1 MISKN
6 LNKIFLRRLFFIL
19 TLGLIT
25 QGVFSQVEVS
35 GTIYDTRGYTIP
47 DVSVTDSETGE
58 TLFLTTEAGT
68 YSFEASG
75 SGSLTFD
82 KEGYK
87 AISMP
92 VSEVSQQS
100 FVMLEDELLEQ
111 KMAVAFGTQ
120 DRRSNT
126 AAISSIS
133 GEEVYET
140 PVATLSNGLMGRIPG
155 LTVMQQSGEP
165 GYDEASMNI
174 RGLSTYNNAGY
185 LVYVDGFE
193 APFDQLSA
201 LEIESISVL
210 KDAAALAL
218 FGIRGANG
226 VIWVTTK
233 RGEEGKAKVQFDARY
248 GFQSPTQLP
257 DFLGSYEYAQLYNE
271 AMVNDFGPG
280 SEAYS
285 DEALQAYRNQTNPYL
300 FPDVDWYDEVLRE
313 QTPVYD
319 ANLTF
324 SGGNESV
331 KYFVLLGYMRNQGL
345 YDNTD
350 EDQEINSNA
359 DFQRYNFRSNVDID
373 INEIFDASVKLGGR
387 IEDRSFPNFNG
398 PTLWDNMAKYPPNIY
413 PVKTENDRWGGNAIY
428 PDNPVASVLAK
439 GFRSTHDRNVQA
451 TFRLGEKL
459 DMILPGLSMTQTAS
473 FSNWFRGNYDKTRDY
488 ARFQPVLNGET
499 GEIDYKQYLEDTDF
513 SISEWSNSQWHRSNF
528 EYALNYD
535 QTFGNSHLSTMVM
548 FHQDK
553 YLVDGNN
560 VPYAHQGIKGRVHYG
575 LKNRYFAE
583 FGFAYNG
590 SENFPSGE
598 QYGFFPS
605 VSGAWIISDE
615 DFMSNTSAID
625 FLKLRSSI
633 GLLGNDRMGTGRF
646 PYEYN
651 YYTSGGYYLGTNG
664 DRWVDA
670 LVEGSLGNPNV
681 SWEKSR
687 KFNVGLEAR
696 LFGHLDASVD
706 YFHEKRSDI
715 IGTRSATIPD
725 YLGVGLPSENIGEVT
740 NKGFEADLMYSNKVG
755 DFTYYAGTKFWFA
768 QNTIDYMN
776 EVVRPEPYL
785 YRTGQSIGQVF
796 GLEAIGFFNSWEE
809 INAEGTPEPLFGPV
823 QPGDIR
829 YKDQN
834 NDGFINEDDEVAIG
848 HGVTPEFTYSFNLGA
863 EYKGFDVEFFFQGVG
878 NRSVYLSGPYV
889 WAFVDNAKAAP
900 NALGRWTEA
909 TKETATYPRLT
920 TIPNENNY
928 RSSTFWME
936 NGAFL
941 RLRNVELGYTLPK
954 LVSEKLGIAKARVYV
969 NGINQLTWDHI
980 DNLDP
985 EVMSGYPL
993 MKSWNMGLSV
1003 NF

>member
-1 MISKN
+1 MKIN
-6 LNKIFLRRLFFIL
+6 MIFLKRLVFIIAL
-19 TLGLIT
+19 ALIT
-25 QGVFSQVEVS
+25 QGIFSQTKIS
-35 GTIYDTRGYTIP
+35 GTIFDTKGYVIP
-47 DVSVTDSETGE
+47 DVSITDAETGK
-58 TLFLTTEAGT
+58 TFFQTTQAGT
-68 YSFEASG
+68 YSFEASN
-75 SGSLTFD
+75 SDTLIFD

-87 AISMP
+87 ATTIP
-92 VSEVSQQS
+92 VSVASQK
-100 FVMLEDELLEQ
+100 FYVVLEEEPLEQ
-111 KMAVAFGTQ
+111 KMAVAYGSQ
-120 DRRSNT
+120 YRRSNT

-140 PVATLSNGLMGRIPG
+140 PVPTLSNGLMGRIPG

-165 GYDEASMNI
+165 GYDEPSMNI
-174 RGLSTYNNAGY
+174 RGLATYNNSDY

-193 APFDQLSA
+193 SPFNQLSA

-233 RGEEGKAKVQFDARY
+233 KGEAGKAKVQFDARY
-248 GFQSPTQLP
+248 GFQSPVQLP
-257 DFLGSYEYAQLYNE
+257 DFLESYDYARLYNE
-271 AMVNDFGPG
+271 ALVNDFGPG
-280 SEAYS
+280 SEEYS
-285 DEALQAYRNQTNPYL
+285 EESLQAYKNNTNPYL
-300 FPDVDWYDEVLRE
+300 YPNVDWYDEVLRE
-313 QTPVYD
+313 STPVYD

-324 SGGNESV
+324 TGGNKSV

-345 YDNTD
+345 YANTD
-350 EDQEINSNA
+350 KDKEINSNA

-373 INEIFDASVKLGGR
+373 INVIFDASVKLGGR
-387 IEDRSFPNFNG
+387 IEDRYFPNFHG
-398 PTLWDNMAKYPPNIY
+398 PTLWNNMAKYPPNIY
-413 PVKTENDRWGGNAIY
+413 PVKTQNDQWGGNAIY
-428 PDNPVASVLAK
+428 PDNPVASILAK
-439 GFRSTHDRNVQA
+439 GYSSTHDRNVQA
-451 TFRLGEKL
+451 TFRLREKL
-459 DMILPGLSMTQTAS
+459 DMILPGLSLTQTAS

-488 ARFQPVLNGET
+488 ARYQPVYNGET
-499 GEIDYKQYLEDTDF
+499 ERIEYDKYLEDTDF
-513 SISEWSNSQWHRSNF
+513 SINEWSNSQWHRTNF
-528 EYALNYD
+528 EFALNYNRS
-535 QTFGNSHLSTMVM
+535 FGASTLSSMVM
-548 FHQDK
+548 YHQDK
-553 YLVDGNN
+553 YMVDGDN
-560 VPYAHQGIKGRVHYG
+560 VPYAHQGIKGRINYG
-575 LKNRYFAE
+575 FKNRYFAE

-598 QYGFFPS
+598 RYGFFPAI
-605 VSGAWIISDE
+605 SGTWIISDE
-615 DFMSNTSAID
+615 DFMNNITAFD
-625 FLKLRSSI
+625 FLKLRSSY
-633 GLLGNDRMGTGRF
+633 GLLGNDRVGTVRF

-651 YYTSGGYYLGTNG
+651 YYNSGGYYLGTNG

-670 LVEGSLGNPNV
+670 LVEGSLGNTDV
-681 SWEKSR
+681 SWEKSK
-687 KFNVGLEAR
+687 KFNVGIDAR
-696 LFGHLDASVD
+696 LFGKLDATVD
-706 YFHEKRSDI
+706 YFHEKRTDI

-725 YLGVGLPSENIGEVT
+725 YLGVGLPYENIGEVT
-740 NKGFEADLMYSNKVG
+740 NKGFEVGFRYSYKIG
-755 DFTYYAGTKFWFA
+755 DFSYFAGTKFWFA
-768 QNTIDYMN
+768 RNTIDYMN

-785 YRTGQSIGQVF
+785 YRTGHSIGQEF
-796 GLEAIGFFNSWEE
+796 GLEVIGFFNSWEE
-809 INAEGTPEPLFGPV
+809 INDEDTPEQLFGPV

-848 HGVTPEFTYSFNLGA
+848 HGRTPEFTYSFNFGA
-863 EYKGFDVEFFFQGVG
+863 EYKGFDMELFFQGVG

-889 WAFVDNAKAAP
+889 WAFIDNAKAAP

-928 RSSTFWME
+928 RTSTFWME